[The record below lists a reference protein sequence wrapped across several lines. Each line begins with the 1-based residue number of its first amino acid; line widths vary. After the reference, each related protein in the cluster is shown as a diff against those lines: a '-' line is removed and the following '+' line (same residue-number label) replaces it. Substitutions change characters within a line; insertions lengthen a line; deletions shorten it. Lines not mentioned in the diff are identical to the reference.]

1 MEFIRIRLL
10 FPKEV
15 VTMLNSD
22 AIKKFVL
29 DRRNSLFENIAL
41 CVAIT
46 LTSAFFSYDT
56 YYFFLDFLRPVVS
69 VLLMF
74 IWLWC
79 GFKSGIHKKWG
90 FLAFTAAYWLV
101 PYLYMLYFSSRDNI
115 KDYNA
120 VLTMLYK
127 FSNLIYKKSMTGIAE
142 FTHCGVNIWVLS
154 LAILTFTLYYAG
166 MNVSYILKAKEEK
179 EEAEKEEAET
189 KAD

>member
-1 MEFIRIRLL
+1 
-10 FPKEV
+10 
-15 VTMLNSD
+15 MLNSD

-29 DRRNSLFENIAL
+29 DRKNNLFENIAL

-69 VLLMF
+69 VLLLF

-90 FLAFTAAYWLV
+90 FLVFTAVYWLV
-101 PYLYMLYFSSRDNI
+101 PYLYMLFYRMQDGVEVFGSVTGMFN
-115 KDYNA
+115 
-120 VLTMLYK
+120 K
-127 FSNLIYKKSMTGIAE
+127 FAMLIYERPMINIAE
-142 FTHCGVNIWVLS
+142 FTHCGVNIWILS
-154 LAILTFTLYYAG
+154 LGILTFALYYAG
-166 MNVSYILKAKEEK
+166 VNVAYILKAKEEK